1 MTPQPGRGRIDKR
14 NDILDAAFSVFAREG
29 YPQARVDQIA
39 AEAGVAKA
47 TVYNH
52 FGDKEKLLR
61 ATIAALSERALA
73 RNLAAVSL
81 LAKAGD
87 DLPATLTAV
96 GVQLVDCYCDP
107 QSWALRRLLYA
118 ETPQFP
124 DLLELTQVGV
134 AEPVT
139 QALADRLARLA
150 LEGRIA
156 ISDPA
161 LAAEHFTALLTGPLE
176 ARSRFGTRNVPRRE
190 RKAITESAVA
200 TFLSAFAPRQALARP
215 IKEP

>member
-1 MTPQPGRGRIDKR
+1 MSPPPDRGRIDKR
-14 NDILDAAFSVFAREG
+14 KDILDAAFTVFAREG

-52 FGDKEKLLR
+52 FGDKACLFRE
-61 ATIAALSERALA
+61 AIAALSERALA
-73 RNLAAVSL
+73 RNLAAVAR
-81 LAKAGD
+81 LAEAGD
-87 DLPATLTAV
+87 DLPATLTNV
-96 GVQLVDCYCDP
+96 GLHLVDCYCDP

-124 DLLELTQVGV
+124 DLLELTRVGV

-150 LEGRIA
+150 LEGHID

-161 LAAEHFTALLTGPLE
+161 LAAEHLTALLNGPLE
-176 ARSRFGTRNVPRRE
+176 ARSRFGTRRIPRLE

-200 TFLSAFAPRQALARP
+200 TFLSAFTPRP
-215 IKEP
+215 

>member
-1 MTPQPGRGRIDKR
+1 MSPQLDRGRIDKR
-14 NDILDAAFSVFAREG
+14 KDILDAAFAVFAREG

-52 FGDKEKLLR
+52 FGDKENLFR
-61 ATIAALSERALA
+61 ETIAALSERALA
-73 RNLAAVSL
+73 RNLAAVAL

-87 DLPATLTAV
+87 DLPATLTNV
-96 GVQLVDCYCDP
+96 GTRLVDCYCDP

-134 AEPVT
+134 AEPVA

-150 LEGRIA
+150 LEGDID
-156 ISDPA
+156 ISDPV
-161 LAAEHFTALLTGPLE
+161 LAAEHLTALLTGPLE
-176 ARSRFGTRNVPRRE
+176 ARSRFGTRRIPRLE
-190 RKAITESAVA
+190 RKAIAESAVG
-200 TFLSAFAPRQALARP
+200 TFLSAFAPRP
-215 IKEP
+215 

>member
-1 MTPQPGRGRIDKR
+1 MSPQLDRGRIDKR
-14 NDILDAAFSVFAREG
+14 KDILDAAFSVFAREG

-52 FGDKEKLLR
+52 FGDKANLFRK
-61 ATIAALSERALA
+61 TIAALSERALA
-73 RNLAAVSL
+73 RNLAAVAL
-81 LAKAGD
+81 LAEAGD
-87 DLPATLTAV
+87 DLPATLTDV
-96 GVQLVDCYCDP
+96 GIHLVDCYCDP

-134 AEPVT
+134 AEPVAR
-139 QALADRLARLA
+139 ALADRLARLA
-150 LEGRIA
+150 LEGHID

-161 LAAEHFTALLTGPLE
+161 LAAEHLTALLTGPLE
-176 ARSRFGTRNVPRRE
+176 ARSRFGTRRIPRLE

-200 TFLSAFAPRQALARP
+200 TFLSAVAPRP
-215 IKEP
+215 

>member
-1 MTPQPGRGRIDKR
+1 MSPQLDRGRIDKR
-14 NDILDAAFSVFAREG
+14 MDILDAAFSVFAREG

-52 FGDKEKLLR
+52 FGDKKTLFR
-61 ATIAALSERALA
+61 KTVAALSERALA
-73 RNLAAVSL
+73 RNLAAVAP
-81 LAKAGD
+81 LAEASD
-87 DLPATLTAV
+87 DLPAALTNV
-96 GVQLVDCYCDP
+96 GIHLIDCYCDP

-118 ETPQFP
+118 ETRQFP

-134 AEPVT
+134 AEPVA

-150 LEGRIA
+150 VEGHID

-161 LAAEHFTALLTGPLE
+161 LAAEHLTALLTGPLE
-176 ARSRFGTRNVPRRE
+176 ARSRFGTRQISRLE
-190 RKAITESAVA
+190 RKAIAESAVT
-200 TFLSAFAPRQALARP
+200 TFLNAFAPRA
-215 IKEP
+215 